1 MGYMILKL
9 NDGKRDFY
17 LEWSTHT
24 DAPRTFGMSLEEFTT
39 YYREE
44 WGRYAMQREFPERM
58 ERVEAKGTSDYCEE
72 AVDETI
78 ARNHAGKDGTCLTK
92 EQIIKV
98 YCHERQKPVTEE
110 GVDPWAKE
118 KAAEAAME
126 ARRGV
131 I

>member
-1 MGYMILKL
+1 MAYLILKL
-9 NDGKRDFY
+9 NDGERDFY

-24 DAPRTFGMSLEEFTT
+24 DAPRTFGMTLNEFTAF
-39 YYREE
+39 YRDEY
-44 WGRYAMQREFPERM
+44 GRSSMLEFQERM
-58 ERVEAKGTSDYCEE
+58 ERVEAKGTSDYCGES
-72 AVDETI
+72 VDETI
-78 ARNHAGKDGTCLTK
+78 ARNHAAKDGLCLTK
-92 EQIIKV
+92 GQIIKV

-118 KAAEAAME
+118 KAAEAAAE